1 MKYLVCVLFLL
12 FISGALYSQGMCAYS
27 YDNAGNRISR
37 WGGADPEEPEPPEDE
52 EENSAEFSSTGFK
65 QLKLGYTVKIYPNP
79 TEGRFSVEVLN
90 LSNDKK
96 GEISL
101 YNASGKTIIRKKMV
115 SEIIPFDLISYPE
128 GIYILTIKIEDKISN
143 WKIIKK

>member
-1 MKYLVCVLFLL
+1 MKNLLFVLFLL
-12 FISGALYSQGMCAYS
+12 FVSEALYSQGMCAYR

-37 WGGADPEEPEPPEDE
+37 WGGADPEDPPPPEDGDE
-52 EENSAEFSSTGFK
+52 EESAELRSAGFE
-65 QLKLGYTVKIYPNP
+65 QIEWGSVKIYPNP

-101 YNASGKTIIRKKMV
+101 YNTSGKTIIHKKMV
-115 SEIIPFDLISYPE
+115 QGVIPFDLISYPE
-128 GIYILTIKIEDKISN
+128 GIYILTIKIEDEISN